1 VNTLLSA
8 GLILLLGFVGA
19 RLLKYVRLPSVTA
32 FLIVGILIGPHILN
46 IVTEEIF
53 TASDFFSNLVLGII
67 AFSLGEN
74 FRLEEIK
81 KGMKQIMWIS
91 LVAALGTWVL
101 VSAAILV
108 YFVIVKVPV
117 YPAIVLGAAA
127 SATAPAATVLVIRE
141 YRASGLLTEFLLKV
155 VAIDDAWCLIFA
167 ALAIAFA
174 NAMRAEVF
182 QISIIFA
189 GLGEIF
195 GALIIGA
202 ILGYIFSFL
211 NRFVKT
217 SEEFLVY
224 IFGFI
229 LLNVGLSIAINISV
243 LLSSMMMGLVVINL
257 ARENYKFF
265 EMLRTVDAPLYLV
278 FFILAG
284 AHLDFSI
291 LYKMGIVGLLYIIFR
306 VIGKVYGA
314 KIGAKISNA
323 PKLVENWLGLSLT
336 PQAGVALGIG
346 LVAKSTFPEFGNYIF
361 TVIAATTVIFELIG
375 PLLTKYS
382 LIKAGDI
389 ASTE

>member
-19 RLLKYVRLPSVTA
+19 RLLKYARLPSVTA
-32 FLIVGILIGPHILN
+32 FLIVGILIGPHLLN

-53 TASDFFSNLVLGII
+53 AASDFFSNLVLGVI

-74 FRLEEIK
+74 FRFEEIK
-81 KGMKQIMWIS
+81 KGMKQVLWIS
-91 LVAALGTWVL
+91 LTAALTTWLL
-101 VSAAILV
+101 VSAAIIL
-108 YFVIVKVPV
+108 YLIMMKYPI

-141 YRASGLLTEFLLKV
+141 YRASGLFTEILLKV
-155 VAIDDAWCLIFA
+155 VAIDDAWCLMLA

-182 QISIIFA
+182 QVAIVFA
-189 GLGEIF
+189 GIGEIF
-195 GALIIGA
+195 GALILGA
-202 ILGYIFSFL
+202 SFGYLFSFL
-211 NRFVKT
+211 KRFVKT
-217 SEEFLVY
+217 SEEFIVY
-224 IFGFI
+224 IFGLL
-229 LLNVGLSIAINISV
+229 LLNVGFSITIHVSV
-243 LLSSMMMGLVVINL
+243 LLSSMMMGVMVINL

-265 EMLRTVDAPLYLV
+265 DVLRTVDAPLYLI

-284 AHLDFSI
+284 AHLDFNI
-291 LYKMGIVGLLYIIFR
+291 LYKMGIVGVIYIIFR

-314 KIGAKISNA
+314 KYGAQFSKA
-323 PKLVENWLGLSLT
+323 PKPVADWIGLSLT

-346 LVAKSTFPEFGNYIF
+346 LVAKTTFPDFGNYIF
-361 TVIAATTVIFELIG
+361 TIIAATTVVFELVG

-382 LIKAGDI
+382 LIKVGEI

>member
-1 VNTLLSA
+1 MNTLLSA
-8 GLILLLGFVGA
+8 GLILLLGFIGA

-32 FLIVGILIGPHILN
+32 FLIVGILIGPHVLN

-108 YFVIVKVPV
+108 YFVIVKVPI

>member
-1 VNTLLSA
+1 MNNLLSA
-8 GLILLLGFVGA
+8 GLILLLGFIGA

-32 FLIVGILIGPHILN
+32 FLIVGIVIGPHVLN
-46 IVTEEIF
+46 LVTKEIF
-53 TASDFFSNLVLGII
+53 AGSHFFTNLVLGII

-74 FRLEEIK
+74 FRLDKIRE
-81 KGMKQIMWIS
+81 GMKQVLWIS
-91 LVAALGTWVL
+91 VIAALSAWVL
-101 VSAAILV
+101 VSAALVIYSIL
-108 YFVIVKVPV
+108 IKIPL

-141 YRASGLLTEFLLKV
+141 YRASGFLTELLLKV

-167 ALAIAFA
+167 AMAIALG

-195 GALIIGA
+195 GALIVGA
-202 ILGYIFSFL
+202 LLGYVTSFISRFITTRDELVIVILGL
-211 NRFVKT
+211 
-217 SEEFLVY
+217 
-224 IFGFI
+224 I
-229 LLNVGLSIAINISV
+229 LSNVGLSIALKLSV
-243 LLSSMMMGLVVINL
+243 LLSSMMMGLMVINL

-265 EMLRTVDAPLYLV
+265 EELRSVDTPLYLI
-278 FFILAG
+278 FFILSG
-284 AHLDFSI
+284 AHLDFGI
-291 LYKMGIVGLLYIIFR
+291 LYNMGVVGVLYVIFR
-306 VIGKVYGA
+306 IIGKIYGA

-323 PKLVENWLGLSLT
+323 PKITGDWLGLALT

-346 LVAKSTFPEFGNYIF
+346 LVAKSAFPDFGNFIF
-361 TVIAATTVIFELIG
+361 TIIAATTVIFELVG

-389 ASTE
+389 APTE

>member
-1 VNTLLSA
+1 MNTLLSA
-8 GLILLLGFVGA
+8 GLILLLGFIGA
-19 RLLKYVRLPSVTA
+19 RLLKYIRLPSVTA

-53 TASDFFSNLVLGII
+53 TASDFFSNLVLGVI

-91 LVAALGTWVL
+91 FIAAFGTWVL
-101 VSAAILV
+101 VSAALLI
-108 YFVIVKVPV
+108 YFVIVKVPI

-155 VAIDDAWCLIFA
+155 VAIDDAWCLMFA

-182 QISIIFA
+182 QISIIFV

-195 GALIIGA
+195 GALIIGG

-211 NRFVKT
+211 SRFVKT
-217 SEEFLVY
+217 AEEFLVY

-229 LLNVGLSIAINISV
+229 LLNVGLSIALNVSV
-243 LLSSMMMGLVVINL
+243 LMSSMMMGLVVINL

-265 EMLRTVDAPLYLV
+265 EVLRTVDAPLYLV

-291 LYKMGIVGLLYIIFR
+291 LYKMGVVGLLYIIFR

-323 PKLVENWLGLSLT
+323 PKPIENWLGLGLT

-361 TVIAATTVIFELIG
+361 TIIAATTVIFELVG
-375 PLLTKYS
+375 PLLTKFS
-382 LIKAGDI
+382 LMKVGEIT
-389 ASTE
+389 STE

>member
-1 VNTLLSA
+1 MNTLLSA
-8 GLILLLGFVGA
+8 GLILLLGFIGA

-32 FLIVGILIGPHILN
+32 FLIVGILIGPHMLN

-108 YFVIVKVPV
+108 YFVIVKVPI

>member
-1 VNTLLSA
+1 
-8 GLILLLGFVGA
+8 
-19 RLLKYVRLPSVTA
+19 
-32 FLIVGILIGPHILN
+32 
-46 IVTEEIF
+46 
-53 TASDFFSNLVLGII
+53 
-67 AFSLGEN
+67 
-74 FRLEEIK
+74 
-81 KGMKQIMWIS
+81 
-91 LVAALGTWVL
+91 
-101 VSAAILV
+101 
-108 YFVIVKVPV
+108 
-117 YPAIVLGAAA
+117 
-127 SATAPAATVLVIRE
+127 
-141 YRASGLLTEFLLKV
+141 
-155 VAIDDAWCLIFA
+155 
-167 ALAIAFA
+167 
-174 NAMRAEVF
+174 
-182 QISIIFA
+182 
-189 GLGEIF
+189 
-195 GALIIGA
+195 
-202 ILGYIFSFL
+202 
-211 NRFVKT
+211 
-217 SEEFLVY
+217 
-224 IFGFI
+224 
-229 LLNVGLSIAINISV
+229 
-243 LLSSMMMGLVVINL
+243 MMMGLVVINL

>member
-1 VNTLLSA
+1 
-8 GLILLLGFVGA
+8 
-19 RLLKYVRLPSVTA
+19 
-32 FLIVGILIGPHILN
+32 ILN

-53 TASDFFSNLVLGII
+53 TASDFFSNLVLGVI

-91 LVAALGTWVL
+91 FIAAFGTWVL
-101 VSAAILV
+101 VSAALLI
-108 YFVIVKVPV
+108 YFVIVKVPI

-155 VAIDDAWCLIFA
+155 VAIDDAWCLMFA

-182 QISIIFA
+182 QISIIFV

-195 GALIIGA
+195 GALIIGG

-211 NRFVKT
+211 SRFVKT
-217 SEEFLVY
+217 AEEFLVY

-229 LLNVGLSIAINISV
+229 LLNVGLSIALNVSV
-243 LLSSMMMGLVVINL
+243 LMSSMMMGLVVINL

-265 EMLRTVDAPLYLV
+265 EVLRTVDAPLYLV
-278 FFILAG
+278 FFILA
-284 AHLDFSI
+284 
-291 LYKMGIVGLLYIIFR
+291 
-306 VIGKVYGA
+306 
-314 KIGAKISNA
+314 
-323 PKLVENWLGLSLT
+323 
-336 PQAGVALGIG
+336 
-346 LVAKSTFPEFGNYIF
+346 
-361 TVIAATTVIFELIG
+361 
-375 PLLTKYS
+375 
-382 LIKAGDI
+382 
-389 ASTE
+389 

>member
-1 VNTLLSA
+1 MNTLLSA

-74 FRLEEIK
+74 FRLEEMK

-382 LIKAGDI
+382 LIKAGEI

>member
-1 VNTLLSA
+1 MNTLLSA

-389 ASTE
+389 TSTE